1 MNFHM
6 MNKTVPYYEV
16 PASYIYIY
24 MQTYRDFCRF
34 LSIYVDF
41 CRFLY
46 IYVDLCRFMQI
57 ASVSHRNQ
65 DFVYAFDH
73 SKGCFFQTINEKQHP
88 AKIWA
93 ASNVEPCRATSSH
106 VEPCRA
112 NRQKTSS
119 HVEQRRA
126 NRQKT
131 SSNVEQRR
139 AIQRDAAFYSHFEN
153 NPQNDRKRTQI
164 LNICGKRMQS
174 A

>member
-6 MNKTVPYYEV
+6 MNKTVPYNEV
-16 PASYIYIY
+16 PASYIYV
-24 MQTYRDFCRF
+24 DLLRF
-34 LSIYVDF
+34 LQVSVNL
-41 CRFLY
+41 CTFLQIMY
-46 IYVDLCRFMQI
+46 IYVDLWRFMQI
-57 ASVSHRNQ
+57 ASVTHRNQ
-65 DFVYAFDH
+65 YFVYVFDH
-73 SKGCFFQTINEKQHP
+73 SKGCFQIINKKHHP

-164 LNICGKRMQS
+164 LNFCGKRMQS